1 MVGNETTITTQMS
14 TLPEDQDASISLPPS
29 LFAEL
34 RNTTEIGIGFTFYRT
49 AALFPLPEGSPSNLT
64 IGSSVIGALVGG
76 QSISNLNE
84 SVTIFLR
91 LTQPVRMDML
101 VISCINTNHFACI
114 YLLPTLMYI

>member
-14 TLPEDQDASISLPPS
+14 ILPEDQDASISLPPS

-49 AALFPLPEGSPSNLT
+49 AALFPLPEGSPYLT
-64 IGSSVIGALVGG
+64 VGSSVIGALVGG
-76 QSISNLNE
+76 QSISNLSE
-84 SVTIFLR
+84 PVTIFLR
-91 LTQPVRMDML
+91 LTQPVRMDMP

-114 YLLPTLMYI
+114 YLFPTLMYI